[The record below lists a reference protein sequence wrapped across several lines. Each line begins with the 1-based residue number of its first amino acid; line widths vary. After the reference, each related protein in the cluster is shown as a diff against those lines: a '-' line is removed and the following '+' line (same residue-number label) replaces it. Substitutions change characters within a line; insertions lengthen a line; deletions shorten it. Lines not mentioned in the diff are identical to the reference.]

1 MLWDKDDGRTAAE
14 DSIFYRFM
22 TSLLLF
28 GLLAEWLL
36 PWTSAG
42 EWPVLYQPVPL
53 LVVIGCILAAGI
65 FRIRGIWTVLVHAVL
80 IVLTLMWLF
89 KGDHQSAAEWLVGFP
104 VLIGEQIVMIV
115 KSGLWAMSGELRTLM
130 LFIGWAMLA
139 PALQALIW
147 LRQAALGIAALTMV
161 YLLALYAW
169 LGMDVLGGLIRAAA
183 EGLLLAAIVS
193 MPRARRILDAGMDR
207 LKRVEGKWLAGSLFT
222 LLIIIGIALLA
233 AGGKERTMEPASWT
247 SSVSERLE
255 RGIAS
260 LSREGGSVTTLRGM
274 NASALGSG
282 LTGYGFDDTTLGGAI
297 SDHPAVV
304 FWGYSPLSTYWRGE
318 AKAVYDGRGW
328 SNADSELTLLPV
340 RMKDDGIRA
349 NAKADS
355 ESGSASSVSDANL
368 ISQTI
373 IWERPIAAM
382 PIFMS
387 GTNGRVTE
395 LIASDPRRKLSS
407 YAINEKLDVL
417 YAQSEMVKLEQYTV
431 QSRLPITD
439 AATLRSLEPG
449 SEAAQGQAVDMLG
462 WTEEELAPFLQLP
475 DSLPGRVRA
484 LAAEVAGGG
493 VTSRYDRA
501 KAIERYLKDTYSYSK
516 SESRVPPVGADF
528 VDHFLFEQQSGY
540 CVHFSTAMV
549 VMLRSE
555 GIPARWVKGFAPG
568 TPVSEESA
576 RKTSGSAARH
586 AAQLY
591 EVRSTDAHAWVEV
604 YFPGAGWVPFDPTPG
619 YDGVAGAGSAAG
631 VVGGDASSAAAGH
644 GAAGGS
650 AAAGAGNASLAER
663 LEAAAERSA
672 AAVSRG
678 ARAAIDAAAR
688 AWDRAAEA
696 PFAAAAAVLAALA
709 LAAAVLVG
717 AQRQR
722 LRLLLALRRYR
733 AASAAVAA
741 HAGAPRDVAVAD
753 STATNHVAVADK
765 AAATGAPAVADF
777 DAATQAPAVT
787 DFDAATR
794 IKAVADYDAA
804 TRASTGASP
813 APTKFAAAEATE
825 AQPLLGPRRPR
836 KTVAVM
842 AAAEWQRSSLIDV
855 AEATLELLWQKRK
868 SSPKYREELEQI
880 TEAITIRELVRFF
893 SSRMDA
899 ELGGELERLSKWLE
913 ATSFGAP
920 GQLAGMPNYE
930 ELRDVCTKLSAW
942 KDTKRNKKQAAPV
955 LSGDAQP

>member
-1 MLWDKDDGRTAAE
+1 MLWDKDVRTEAE
-14 DSIFYRFM
+14 DSVFYRFI

-53 LVVIGCILAAGI
+53 LAVIGCILAAGI

-80 IVLTLMWLF
+80 ILFTLMWLF
-89 KGDHQSAAEWLVGFP
+89 KGDQQSAAEWLLGFP

-130 LFIGWAMLA
+130 LFVGWAMLA

-207 LKRVEGKWLAGSLFT
+207 LKQVEGKWLAGSLFT
-222 LLIIIGIALLA
+222 LLIIVGIALLA
-233 AGGKERTMEPASWT
+233 AGGKERTLEPARWT

-255 RGIAS
+255 RGFAS

-274 NASALGSG
+274 NASALGGG

-297 SDHPAVV
+297 SDHPSVV
-304 FWGYSPLSTYWRGE
+304 FWGYSPFSTYWRGE

-340 RMKDDGIRA
+340 RMKDDGISA
-349 NAKADS
+349 SAKAGGK
-355 ESGSASSVSDANL
+355 SGSDSRISDAHL

-387 GTNGRVTE
+387 GTSGRVTE

-407 YAINEKLDVL
+407 YAINEKLDSL

-431 QSRLPITD
+431 QSRLPVTD
-439 AATLRSLEPG
+439 AAALRSLEPD
-449 SEAAQGQAVDMLG
+449 SEVAQGRVGDALG

-484 LAAEVAGGG
+484 LAAEIAGGG
-493 VTSRYDRA
+493 VTSRYDRV
-501 KAIERYLKDTYSYSK
+501 KAIEQYLKDTYRYSK
-516 SESRVPPVGADF
+516 SESQIPPVGSDF

-540 CVHFSTAMV
+540 CVHFSTAMA
-549 VMLRSE
+549 VMLRAE

-568 TPVSEESA
+568 TPVNEESV
-576 RKTSGSAARH
+576 RRTSGSAAKH

-619 YDGVAGAGSAAG
+619 YDGVAGAASVAG
-631 VVGGDASSAAAGH
+631 VIGGDALSAAAGH

-650 AAAGAGNASLAER
+650 AAAGGGYASLAER

-678 ARAAIDAAAR
+678 ARAAMDAAAR

-696 PFAAAAAVLAALA
+696 PFAAAAAVMAALA

-741 HAGAPRDVAVAD
+741 HAGGAHGDVAVAE
-753 STATNHVAVADK
+753 STATNHE
-765 AAATGAPAVADF
+765 AAADLG
-777 DAATQAPAVT
+777 
-787 DFDAATR
+787 AATR
-794 IKAVADYDAA
+794 IQGVADQDAAMRASTVTYLGAATRIQPAADYDAV
-804 TRASTGASP
+804 TRASTGGSP
-813 APTKFAAAEATE
+813 APTKSAAAEATE
-825 AQPLLGPRRPR
+825 AQPFLGPRRPR
-836 KTVAVM
+836 KTAAAM
-842 AAAEWQRSSLIDV
+842 AAVEWQRSSLIDA

-868 SSPKYREELEQI
+868 SSSKDLEELEQV

-899 ELGGELERLSKWLE
+899 ELGGELDRLSKWLE
-913 ATSFGAP
+913 AASFGAP
-920 GQLAGMPNYE
+920 GQLSGMPSYE
-930 ELRDVCTKLSAW
+930 ELRGVCMKLSAW
-942 KDTKRNKKQAAPV
+942 KDTKRNKKQAAPIF
-955 LSGDAQP
+955 SGDAQP

>member
-1 MLWDKDDGRTAAE
+1 MLWDKEDGRMTAE
-14 DSIFYRFM
+14 DSLFYRM
-22 TSLLLF
+22 ITSLLLF

-53 LVVIGCILAAGI
+53 LAVIGCILAAGI
-65 FRIRGIWTVLVHAVL
+65 FRISGIWSVVVHAIL
-80 IVLTLMWLF
+80 ILLTLMWLF
-89 KGDHQSAAEWLVGFP
+89 KGDSQTTVQWLLGFP
-104 VLIGEQIVMIV
+104 VLIAEQITMIV
-115 KSGLWAMSGELRTLM
+115 KSGLWTMSGELRTLM
-130 LFIGWAMLA
+130 LFVGWAMLA

-147 LRQAALGIAALTMV
+147 LRQAALGIAALSML

-169 LGMDVLGGLIRAAA
+169 LGMDVLDGLIRVAV

-193 MPRARRILDAGMDR
+193 VPRARRILDAGLDR
-207 LKRVEGKWLAGSLFT
+207 LKQVEGKWLAGSLFT
-222 LLIIIGIALLA
+222 LLILVGIALLA
-233 AGGKERTMEPASWT
+233 AGGKERTMEPARWT
-247 SSVSERLE
+247 SSVTERLE

-328 SNADSELTLLPV
+328 SNADTELGLLPV
-340 RMKDDGIRA
+340 RMQEHGLGVNATTDSQTGSNSSKADDGI
-349 NAKADS
+349 
-355 ESGSASSVSDANL
+355 

-373 IWERPIAAM
+373 IWERPIPAM

-407 YAINEKLDVL
+407 YAFNEKLDAL
-417 YAQSEMVKLEQYTV
+417 YAQSDMIRLEQYTV
-431 QSRLPITD
+431 QSRLPVTD
-439 AATLRSLEPG
+439 AATLRTLEPD
-449 SEAAQGQAVDMLG
+449 SEVAQGQAGDAKG

-475 DSLPGRVRA
+475 DTLPGRVRA
-484 LAAEVAGGG
+484 LAAEIAGGG
-493 VTSRYDRA
+493 VTSRYDRV
-501 KAIERYLKDTYSYSK
+501 KAIEQYLKDTYRYSK
-516 SESRVPPVGADF
+516 SESQIPPAGADF
-528 VDHFLFEQQSGY
+528 VDHFLFEQKSGY

-555 GIPARWVKGFAPG
+555 GIPARWVKGFGPG
-568 TPVSEESA
+568 TPVSEENV
-576 RKTSGSAARH
+576 RKASSSAAKH
-586 AAQLY
+586 ATQLY

-619 YDGVAGAGSAAG
+619 YDGVAGLASAAG
-631 VVGGDASSAAAGH
+631 VVGGDVLSAAAGH

-663 LEAAAERSA
+663 LETAAERAA

-678 ARAAIDAAAR
+678 ARAAMDAAAQ
-688 AWDRAAEA
+688 AWTRAAEA
-696 PFAAAAAVLAALA
+696 PLAAAAAVLAALA

-733 AASAAVAA
+733 AASAQVAA
-741 HAGAPRDVAVAD
+741 LASAAPRDVAVAD
-753 STATNHVAVADK
+753 STATMKDVGSGI
-765 AAATGAPAVADF
+765 AAATRHDFESEQGSPRKDSGAGF
-777 DAATQAPAVT
+777 SATK
-787 DFDAATR
+787 
-794 IKAVADYDAA
+794 KAVADTPED
-804 TRASTGASP
+804 
-813 APTKFAAAEATE
+813 
-825 AQPLLGPRRPR
+825 QPGLGPRRP
-836 KTVAVM
+836 KTAIAAM
-842 AAAEWQRSSLIDV
+842 AAVEWQRSSLIDV
-855 AEATLELLWQKRK
+855 AEAVLELLWQKRK

-899 ELGGELERLSKWLE
+899 ELGRELDKLSKWLE
-913 ATSFGAP
+913 AASFGAP
-920 GQLAGMPNYE
+920 GQLADMPSNE
-930 ELRDVCTKLSAW
+930 ELRSVCTKLSAW
-942 KDTKRNKKQAAPV
+942 KDSRHSKKQAAP
-955 LSGDAQP
+955 LLPGDAQP